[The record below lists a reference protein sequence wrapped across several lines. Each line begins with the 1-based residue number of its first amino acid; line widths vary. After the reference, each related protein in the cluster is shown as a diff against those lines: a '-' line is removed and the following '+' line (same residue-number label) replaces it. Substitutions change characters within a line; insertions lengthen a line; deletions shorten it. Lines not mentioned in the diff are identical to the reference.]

1 MNMYRFLC
9 FVAVLLPSLGAGQLL
24 HAPNP
29 SLTNLSPRARIGT
42 GGNILIAGRTRHPV
56 ARRLHWQRPE
66 RRQHPEPA
74 RATRPALADGVQLL
88 PPQLRSPATL
98 ATWFGVSATDLPIV
112 LPNIGRFAKPNF
124 GFLA

>member
-1 MNMYRFLC
+1 MNMYRFLRL
-9 FVAVLLPSLGAGQLL
+9 VAVLLPSLGAGQLL
-24 HAPNP
+24 HAQNS
-29 SLTNLSPRARIGT
+29 SLTNLSTRAQIGT
-42 GGNILIAGRTRHPV
+42 GGNILIAGRTPHPV

-66 RRQHPEPA
+66 RRQPEPA

-112 LPNIGRFAKPNF
+112 LPNIGRFAKPNL